1 MGIEGVGEFVFY
13 GWDGELHRCSRRIG
27 HYGWLSKSAAGRWR
41 CSVWHGVWMRASAP
55 GSRCCLERGSAMGRS
70 PSAWEGAGRRSGGR
84 RSAAGRAAYC
94 VVVAQADVDGRAK
107 RPRASRLAADGELH
121 WLAQDR
127 LVERLSP
134 HAISADLCELVYKVC
149 AETFYRACYHP
160 DVVSDLKPGTWKKLP
175 RSHRW
180 CKPQSRC

>member
-1 MGIEGVGEFVFY
+1 
-13 GWDGELHRCSRRIG
+13 
-27 HYGWLSKSAAGRWR
+27 
-41 CSVWHGVWMRASAP
+41 
-55 GSRCCLERGSAMGRS
+55 
-70 PSAWEGAGRRSGGR
+70 
-84 RSAAGRAAYC
+84 
-94 VVVAQADVDGRAK
+94 VAQADVDGRAK